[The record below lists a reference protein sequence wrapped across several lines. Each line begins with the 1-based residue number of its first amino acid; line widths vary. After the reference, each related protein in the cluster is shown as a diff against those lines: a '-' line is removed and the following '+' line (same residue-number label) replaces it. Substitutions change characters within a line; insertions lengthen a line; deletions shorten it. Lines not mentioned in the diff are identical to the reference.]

1 MDFDVSF
8 EEIRLTMLLKQ
19 CIYDEHIKGRIIF
32 FCSSDEP
39 TVDVSTWKFN
49 DRDLNIL
56 KESNYKFLLL
66 QLLDC
71 IAEYR
76 SQFENLEY
84 RGGIVYINDNS
95 SKIVWMG
102 RDEAIKSKKNQF
114 KLDVLSEQWT
124 SSKLVLALRTVFSVN
139 QTHINA
145 NNESWL
151 LIGNTFMSITDLA
164 CL

>member
-8 EEIRLTMLLKQ
+8 EETRLMMLLKQ

-39 TVDVSTWKFN
+39 IVDVSTWRFN
-49 DRDLNIL
+49 DGDLNIL

-102 RDEAIKSKKNQF
+102 RDEAIKSKK
-114 KLDVLSEQWT
+114 SI
-124 SSKLVLALRTVFSVN
+124 
-139 QTHINA
+139 QTRCI
-145 NNESWL
+145 E
-151 LIGNTFMSITDLA
+151 
-164 CL
+164 